1 MAINFDF
8 INVFVFDID
17 RFHNKERLSSR
28 EDLSVDVEDYK
39 TKLSVVI
46 ASRKHSGTYT
56 LKAENSSG
64 KDEATIQVI
73 VLDVPAKP
81 EGPLK
86 VSFHLLN

>member
-1 MAINFDF
+1 M
-8 INVFVFDID
+8 
-17 RFHNKERLSSR
+17 
-28 EDLSVDVEDYK
+28 DVEEYK

-64 KDEATIQVI
+64 RDEATIEVK

-86 VSFHLLN
+86 VTTFYSFLNYAICFRCQIIGLRVIGFSYG

>member
-1 MAINFDF
+1 MPYKIKPTTFYP
-8 INVFVFDID
+8 

-28 EDLSVDVEDYK
+28 DDLTVDLEDYK

-86 VSFHLLN
+86 VILMEFA